1 MNCFV
6 FLLDVSNSAAASQM
20 LFYAVSAIKEV
31 LADERFD
38 DYYVL
43 LYTYDESLHYY
54 NLEGC

>member
-1 MNCFV
+1 
-6 FLLDVSNSAAASQM
+6 M